1 MSILDHPDYE
11 SCIKP
16 WCTAV
21 AAGKE
26 PPQVE
31 FGDAQHIWTL
41 VEVPVW
47 YNERRYRLVPRKIM
61 IGKREVNAPVGF
73 GNGKFKLCISSRA
86 NPYTRTW
93 YFTTEEDAAAA
104 HSAIDALLKSD
115 DTTEPTK

>member
-1 MSILDHPDYE
+1 MSILNHPDYE

-16 WCTAV
+16 WCAAV

-31 FGDAQHIWTL
+31 FGDAQHVWTL

-61 IGKREVNAPVGF
+61 IGKREVNAPVDHATEWVLRMRDDRLDF
-73 GNGKFKLCISSRA
+73 RPSIYFANFNDCI
-86 NPYTRTW
+86 
-93 YFTTEEDAAAA
+93 DATD
-104 HSAIDALLKSD
+104 AIIALLKGD
-115 DTTEPTK
+115 DTVEPAK